1 MKIQINLAS
10 QPFRRDRPILVG
22 SAIAGALLVGLLGLL
37 ITLNLIDRSRLAST
51 RAEVERLETRL
62 RSIDA
67 EQAKLDTVL
76 RRPENA
82 QVLDRSLFLNSLLY
96 RKGISWTRLISD
108 LEQILP
114 HNVRVISIHPSVN
127 AQNQV
132 VLEMNVG
139 AEQTEPLLQLLIK
152 LENSDSFGHTSVS
165 SILPPSQSEPL
176 YRYRVNVNYAQKL

>member
-1 MKIQINLAS
+1 MNVPINLAS
-10 QPFRRDRPILVG
+10 QPFRRDRPVLIG
-22 SAIAGALLVGLLGLL
+22 SAIAGALLFALLCLL
-37 ITLNLIDRSRLAST
+37 VTLNVTDGRRLAST
-51 RAEVERLETRL
+51 RAEIQRLDARL
-62 RSIDA
+62 RAMAA
-67 EQAKLDTVL
+67 EQSKLDVVL

-82 QVLDRSLFLNSLLY
+82 QVLDRSIFLNSLIY
-96 RKGISWTRLISD
+96 RKGISWTRLVAD

-127 AQNQV
+127 AQNQI

-139 AEQTEPLLQLLIK
+139 SEQTEPLLQLLIK
-152 LENSDSFGHTSVS
+152 LENSQSFGHTSVS